1 MTKLTFRLK
10 HVWIGSQ
17 IIVRRFVITRAHPLY
32 FVTDIWVQKTFYNE
46 GKPPKYQGTKIT
58 LLICLNS
65 CRVWKT
71 ILSDG
76 VLEPVSDERAGLL
89 WLTCRNAKNERKGK
103 EWFHLAHQFL
113 RRNALSLA
121 IFNRFSQYSV
131 LSVVSGRSGHG
142 LPSVTYV
149 TEFNTS
155 SNNKSKRT
163 LFAPAGIS
171 PRRRN
176 PEEAFL

>member
-1 MTKLTFRLK
+1 MS
-10 HVWIGSQ
+10 GS
-17 IIVRRFVITRAHPLY
+17 VRKSLCVDFLLHEPHPLF
-32 FVTDIWVQKTFYNE
+32 FVTDILVQKTFYNE
-46 GKPPKYQGTKIT
+46 RKPPKYQGTKIT

-65 CRVWKT
+65 RSVWKT

-76 VLEPVSDERAGLL
+76 VLELVSDERVGLL

-131 LSVVSGRSGHG
+131 LPVVSGRSGHG
-142 LPSVTYV
+142 PGGGTPIW
-149 TEFNTS
+149 NRRGCS
-155 SNNKSKRT
+155 SEILNLTPKGDH
-163 LFAPAGIS
+163 LGVAQ
-171 PRRRN
+171 
-176 PEEAFL
+176 AFCDP

>member
-1 MTKLTFRLK
+1 M
-10 HVWIGSQ
+10 SAS
-17 IIVRRFVITRAHPLY
+17 VRKSLCVDFLLHEPYPLY
-32 FVTDIWVQKTFYNE
+32 FVTDILVQKTFYNE

-65 CRVWKT
+65 RRVWKT

-76 VLEPVSDERAGLL
+76 VLELVSDERVGLL

-131 LSVVSGRSGHG
+131 LPVVSGRSGHG

-176 PEEAFL
+176 PEEALL